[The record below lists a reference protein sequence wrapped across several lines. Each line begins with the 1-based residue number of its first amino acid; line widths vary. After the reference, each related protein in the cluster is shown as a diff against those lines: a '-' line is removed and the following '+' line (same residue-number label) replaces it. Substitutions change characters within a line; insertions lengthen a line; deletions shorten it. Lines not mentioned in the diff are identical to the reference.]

1 MIIKYKHVRNSIKLE
16 IIKLSINIWIVARQ
30 IETLKRHN
38 KGFNRDLIKLL
49 VTHNLDEN
57 HPHKKI
63 TKKREKLKETTF
75 DLEVAFDSSQDL
87 CVFLQCLEAYL

>member
-1 MIIKYKHVRNSIKLE
+1 
-16 IIKLSINIWIVARQ
+16 
-30 IETLKRHN
+30 
-38 KGFNRDLIKLL
+38 
-49 VTHNLDEN
+49 LDEN